1 MKRGSLISLNKTY
14 VFIEGSVSVK
24 QTKCL
29 TASFVFLLLPQ
40 RCRAWWRR
48 CRTNVFVC
56 SRSARRDFRIAST
69 CGATLPRYMN
79 HNSFTLS
86 VETLWT
92 LWKHSWRWCDREETH
107 WALHTTEPTQPLT
120 STCRRVL
127 QVTSWGG
134 RTCFLKMLLNYN
146 KHHWTV
152 NNWFIHVFFKTIYSQ
167 WVRVVSMSSNNDK
180 TLTSKSVFFSF
191 LLKKSFH
198 RFYLLI
204 KNLFLKSSL
213 NLFYF

>member
-79 HNSFTLS
+79 PSPFTLS

-134 RTCFLKMLLNYN
+134 RTCFLKMLLNFN
-146 KHHWTV
+146 LKISFFLLHAV
-152 NNWFIHVFFKTIYSQ
+152 IKILSSFWFIDQKLSPTFQFKTCFTLKLEI
-167 WVRVVSMSSNNDK
+167 WVELNFILVFIW
-180 TLTSKSVFFSF
+180 KS
-191 LLKKSFH
+191 
-198 RFYLLI
+198 
-204 KNLFLKSSL
+204 
-213 NLFYF
+213 

>member
-1 MKRGSLISLNKTY
+1 MSHSLVCVPVASSEMSCLMEALQDKRVRLQPECKKRL
-14 VFIEGSVSVK
+14 
-24 QTKCL
+24 Q
-29 TASFVFLLLPQ
+29 
-40 RCRAWWRR
+40 
-48 CRTNVFVC
+48 
-56 SRSARRDFRIAST
+56 DRIDMWSYA
-69 CGATLPRYMN
+69 AKVHEP
-79 HNSFTLS
+79 FTLS

-134 RTCFLKMLLNYN
+134 RTCFLKMLLNFN

-180 TLTSKSVFFSF
+180 TLTSKSVFFS